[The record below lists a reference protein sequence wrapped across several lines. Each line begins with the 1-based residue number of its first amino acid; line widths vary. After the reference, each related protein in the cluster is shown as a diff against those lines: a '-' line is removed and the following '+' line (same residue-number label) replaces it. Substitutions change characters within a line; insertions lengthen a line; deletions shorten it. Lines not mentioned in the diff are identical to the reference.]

1 MTLDPKDDIVMQVIK
16 SYEGYRDTLSGDKK
30 KRFNEMMSLCYEF
43 AEAINAKGEPF
54 TEEAA
59 IMSILLKQ
67 HILIQYLQDEI
78 AKLKGDKQHDPSRL
92 AF

>member
-1 MTLDPKDDIVMQVIK
+1 MTLDPKDDLVMQVIK
-16 SYEGYRDTLSGDKK
+16 SYEGYRDTLNGEKR
-30 KRFNEMMSLCYEF
+30 KRFNEMMSLCYQF

-78 AKLKGDKQHDPSRL
+78 AKLKGDKKQNDSM